1 MNISEKVVAETVD
14 PNEKWCNKDAD
25 KVRRAASEPALAA
38 RESPATPGGREKH
51 RHRRAKRPHK
61 PRPPSRFG
69 YEISDLDAFLTKVR
83 TMQLAPIWGRRD

>member
-1 MNISEKVVAETVD
+1 MNMTEKFVVDNVTQNGKCYNLDAE
-14 PNEKWCNKDAD
+14 

-38 RESPATPGGREKH
+38 RDSPATLGGREKH

-69 YEISDLDAFLTKVR
+69 YEISDLDAFLTKVK
-83 TMQLAPIWGRRD
+83 TNYLIQFLIN